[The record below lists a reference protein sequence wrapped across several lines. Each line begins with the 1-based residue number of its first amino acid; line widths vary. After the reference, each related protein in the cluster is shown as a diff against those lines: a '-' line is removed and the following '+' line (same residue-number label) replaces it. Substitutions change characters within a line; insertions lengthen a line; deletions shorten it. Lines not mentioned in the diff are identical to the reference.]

1 MRNTMPQQPPKPP
14 EHEDQDK
21 SNLLKQLE
29 AQAQAQGELQAQAQG
44 QGQGEG
50 QSQCQT
56 QSSDNCNVN
65 GNLNCDTN
73 ANDNANCN
81 VNANYNTSCTT
92 VCVDVKVSDQVC
104 ESPQQAAIDMSH
116 LDICAPGNQGII
128 NLMPENIYQTIN
140 GTGDGANN
148 VVFNLDQVNNLVSNG
163 QVSCVSNGL
172 GATVD
177 NLSGGNTVGIGN
189 HGGDWDGSVGSHN
202 GDGASFTQ
210 SLDHAGAVD
219 AISQSIVLGANVQL
233 NNLTFTGHDSVVAD
247 HGSTAHHDGSS
258 G

>member
-1 MRNTMPQQPPKPP
+1 MTTQVPKKP
-14 EHEDQDK
+14 EHPGGDDHDK
-21 SNLLKQLE
+21 GNLLKQLE

-44 QGQGEG
+44 QGQGEC
-50 QSQCQT
+50 QSQSQH
-56 QSSDNCNVN
+56 QDSENCNVN
-65 GNLNCDTN
+65 GNLNCNAN

-81 VNANYNTSCTT
+81 VNANYNTSSTT
-92 VCVDVKVSDQVC
+92 VCVDVKVSDQIC

-116 LDICAPGNQGII
+116 LDICAPNNQGII

-140 GTGDGANN
+140 GTGEGANN

-163 QVSCVSNGL
+163 QAHDISNGDHASVSC
-172 GATVD
+172 
-177 NLSGGNTVGIGN
+177 LSGGNTVGIGN
-189 HGGDWDGSVGSHN
+189 GEYGWEGKVGSSN
-202 GDGASFTQ
+202 GDGAAFTQ

-219 AISQSIVLGANVQL
+219 AISQSINLGSNVQL

>member
-81 VNANYNTSCTT
+81 VNANYNTSSTT

-177 NLSGGNTVGIGN
+177 NLSG
-189 HGGDWDGSVGSHN
+189 
-202 GDGASFTQ
+202 DGASFTQ

>member
-1 MRNTMPQQPPKPP
+1 MPQPPPKPP
-14 EHEDQDK
+14 EHDDQDK

-81 VNANYNTSCTT
+81 VNANYNTSSTT

-128 NLMPENIYQTIN
+128 NLMPENIYQTIDGG
-140 GTGDGANN
+140 GTGANN
-148 VVFNLDQVNNLVSNG
+148 VTFNLDQVNNLVSNG

-189 HGGDWDGSVGSHN
+189 HNGDWDGSVGSHN
-202 GDGASFTQ
+202 GDGASFSQ